1 MQHIAKVLQLVQL
14 EWLIDKKRPTVL
26 AAAILQL
33 AIVGLLTML
42 SQPRILESVW
52 NSIFWISLILSTVQG
67 VSKNFTMVSSGRWI
81 FWSQIASNS
90 QLLWSKI
97 IYGWANML
105 LLTAINLFIF
115 NWFMGF
121 PIKHFNAYLGI
132 ILLVTGG
139 ISAIFT
145 FVGAVATKAGNA
157 GYLAPVLS
165 LPIILPI
172 LLVGIK
178 ASTKTLNPVLV
189 SSVYT
194 DMLLLGALDIL
205 ILVLTGVLFESLW
218 KE

>member
-1 MQHIAKVLQLVQL
+1 
-14 EWLIDKKRPTVL
+14 
-26 AAAILQL
+26 
-33 AIVGLLTML
+33 
-42 SQPRILESVW
+42 
-52 NSIFWISLILSTVQG
+52 
-67 VSKNFTMVSSGRWI
+67 
-81 FWSQIASNS
+81 
-90 QLLWSKI
+90 
-97 IYGWANML
+97 ML

-121 PIKHFNAYLGI
+121 PVKHFNAYLGI

-139 ISAIFT
+139 ISAVFT

-194 DMLLLGALDIL
+194 DMFLLGALDIL